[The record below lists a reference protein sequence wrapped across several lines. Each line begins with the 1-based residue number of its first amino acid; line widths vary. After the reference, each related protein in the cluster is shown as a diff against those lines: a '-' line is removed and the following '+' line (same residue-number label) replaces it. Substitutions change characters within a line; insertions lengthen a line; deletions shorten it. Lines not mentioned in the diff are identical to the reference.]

1 MCGFQKGSKTFFE
14 DKLKISLS
22 LRVDQNPEFDP
33 KFNPRLAVVYTAAK
47 KHTFRASFQNGFRFP
62 AIFEAISFVNN
73 GNVRR
78 VGGLS
83 YINEGLGYLDNSYT
97 RTSVEKFN
105 AAVNNDVRGGL
116 TANNAALKNRDL
128 LEVTALTPTRPERIN
143 SFEIGYKSLLENN
156 KLLLDFDAYIN
167 QYDGFLGQVEVYVP
181 EADTVNVG
189 TDRAVVDML
198 DANRSKQT
206 RYRVYTNAKNK
217 YVNYGAAFGVTYN
230 FFKTFSISGNV
241 NYNAITA
248 NKAKDVFV
256 TGFNTPK
263 WFTNISFGNREI
275 VKNIG
280 FNIVWRWQDALYW
293 ESPLVNGAVPA
304 YSTIDAQVTF
314 KLPALYST
322 IKVGGSDLLN
332 HRYYQYAGGP
342 TLGGLYYVAITVDGL
357 LKQK

>member
-1 MCGFQKGSKTFFE
+1 MEVDGKVPDSTDFGKNVYYKKYGGFVQGSKTFFK
-14 DKLKISLS
+14 DKLKLTVS
-22 LRVDQNPEFDP
+22 LRIDQNPEFDP
-33 KFNPRLAVVYTAAK
+33 KFNPRIAVVYTAAK
-47 KHTFRASFQNGFRFP
+47 KHNIRASFQNGFRFP

-105 AAVNNDVRGGL
+105 AAVNADVKNGM
-116 TANNAALKNRDL
+116 TANNAALKNREQ
-128 LEVTALTPTRPERIN
+128 LEVTALSTTRPERIN
-143 SFEIGYKSLLENN
+143 SFEIGYKSLLDDN

-217 YVNYGAAFGVTYN
+217 YTNYGAALGVTYN
-230 FFKTFSISGNV
+230 VYKTYSLSGNI
-241 NYNAITA
+241 NYNAISA
-248 NKAKDVFV
+248 NKQKDVFV
-256 TGFNTPK
+256 TGFNTP
-263 WFTNISFGNREI
+263 
-275 VKNIG
+275 
-280 FNIVWRWQDALYW
+280 
-293 ESPLVNGAVPA
+293 
-304 YSTIDAQVTF
+304 
-314 KLPALYST
+314 
-322 IKVGGSDLLN
+322 
-332 HRYYQYAGGP
+332 
-342 TLGGLYYVAITVDGL
+342 
-357 LKQK
+357 